1 MSLDGVRSRRAE
13 RARRPIPPLDQAALE
28 RLALR
33 YVERFSTTRA
43 RLADYLRRKIR
54 ERGWD
59 GPAADPA
66 AIAAH
71 LAELGYVD
79 DRAFGEAR
87 ARAMGRRGLGKRRVD
102 GALRQA
108 GIEENDAEAL
118 APAIVDQ
125 AVTAAL
131 TFARKK
137 RIGPFAVD
145 PADRP
150 LREKQLG
157 AMVRAGH
164 DFALARRIVAMAP
177 DEDVSVLDDA

>member
-1 MSLDGVRSRRAE
+1 MSLDAERSRRAE
-13 RARRPIPPLDQAALE
+13 RARRPIPPLDSAALE

-59 GPAADPA
+59 GAPADPA
-66 AIAAH
+66 GIAAH

-108 GIEENDAEAL
+108 GIEESDAEAL
-118 APAIVDQ
+118 APAIAGQ

-131 TFARKK
+131 IFARKK
-137 RIGPFAVD
+137 RIGPFALEV
-145 PADRP
+145 ADRP

-177 DEDVSVLDDA
+177 DADVSVLEEV